1 MELRLGLELGNRRV
15 VEKIRKQNNKYAF
28 VSLNTGHAL
37 LKNKDDKWA
46 ILHESHELTYIE
58 WLYTALNGAIIDES
72 YLKGA
77 EGCK

>member
-28 VSLNTGHAL
+28 VSFNMGHAL
-37 LKNKDDKWA
+37 LKNKDDKWV
-46 ILHESHELTYIE
+46 ILHESNRLTYIE
-58 WLYTALNGAIIDES
+58 WLYTALSGWIIDES